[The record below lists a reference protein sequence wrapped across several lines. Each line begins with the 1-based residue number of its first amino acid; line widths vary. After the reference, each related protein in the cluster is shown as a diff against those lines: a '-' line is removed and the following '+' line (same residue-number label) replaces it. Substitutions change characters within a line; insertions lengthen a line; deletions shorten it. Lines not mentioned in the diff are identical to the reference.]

1 VQTAG
6 TYDSWLARAGGK
18 DWDMDEQPDI
28 VSSGPPWRP
37 CVRWPRPGRHGWI
50 AAVALGVLLACL
62 AVTAYLAL
70 LLAHRDSTIGDLR
83 AALGAARRPAVAQA
97 PAARSTLPAVDGH
110 ATFTLPG
117 GSFSV
122 VAVAIGPG
130 PGSEPLT
137 WLLVYGR
144 HARPGERFGLLAGTC
159 GGQYVASSDLADGI
173 ADHYGNVTILAPN
186 LAISP
191 RAASIWVLVYRWQ
204 DGVPLGGIQGPL
216 TGPGARIFRS
226 AAPC

>member
-1 VQTAG
+1 
-6 TYDSWLARAGGK
+6 
-18 DWDMDEQPDI
+18 MDEQQDI

-37 CVRWPRPGRHGWI
+37 GVRWPGPGSRGWI
-50 AAVALGVLLACL
+50 AIVALGVLLACL

-70 LLAHRDSTIGDLR
+70 LLAHRDSTISDLR
-83 AALGAARRPAVAQA
+83 AALGAARRPTQA
-97 PAARSTLPAVDGH
+97 AAARSARPAVDGY
-110 ATFTLPG
+110 ASFTLPG

-122 VAVAIGPG
+122 VAVAIGPR
-130 PGSEPLT
+130 PGSVPLT

-144 HARPGERFGLLAGTC
+144 HARPGERFGLFEGSC
-159 GGQYVASSDLADGI
+159 GGQYIASSDLADGI
-173 ADHYGNVTILAPN
+173 ADQDGNVTIVAPN

-191 RAASIWVLVYRWQ
+191 RAAGIWVLVYQWQ

>member
-1 VQTAG
+1 
-6 TYDSWLARAGGK
+6 
-18 DWDMDEQPDI
+18 MDEQPDI
-28 VSSGPPWRP
+28 VSSGPLWRP
-37 CVRWPRPGRHGWI
+37 GVRWRGPGRRGWI
-50 AAVALGVLLACL
+50 AIVALGVLLACL
-62 AVTAYLAL
+62 ATTAYLAL
-70 LLAHRDSTIGDLR
+70 LLTHRDGTISDLR
-83 AALGAARRPAVAQA
+83 TALGAARHTAQA
-97 PAARSTLPAVDGH
+97 PAARSAVDGH

-122 VAVAIGPG
+122 VAVAIGPR
-130 PGSEPLT
+130 PGSAPLT

-144 HARPGERFGLLAGTC
+144 HAHPGERFGLLQGTC
-159 GGQYVASSDLADGI
+159 GGQYVTSSDLADGV
-173 ADHYGNVTILAPN
+173 ADRDGNVTIVAPN

-191 RAASIWVLVYRWQ
+191 RAAAIWVLVYRSR

>member
-1 VQTAG
+1 
-6 TYDSWLARAGGK
+6 
-18 DWDMDEQPDI
+18 MDEQPDI

-37 CVRWPRPGRHGWI
+37 GVRWPGPGRHGWTAI
-50 AAVALGVLLACL
+50 VALGVLLGCL

-70 LLAHRDSTIGDLR
+70 LLAHRDSTISDLHS
-83 AALGAARRPAVAQA
+83 ALGAARRPAQT
-97 PAARSTLPAVDGH
+97 PAALSILPAVDGH

-122 VAVAIGPG
+122 VAVAIGPR
-130 PGSEPLT
+130 PGSVPLT

-144 HARPGERFGLLAGTC
+144 HAHPGERFGLLQGTC
-159 GGQYVASSDLADGI
+159 GGQYVTSSDLADGV
-173 ADHYGNVTILAPN
+173 ADQAGNVTIVAPN

-191 RAASIWVLVYRWQ
+191 RSADIWVLVYRWQ
-204 DGVPLGGIQGPL
+204 DGLPLGGIQGPL
-216 TGPGARIFRS
+216 TGPGARVFRA

>member
-1 VQTAG
+1 
-6 TYDSWLARAGGK
+6 
-18 DWDMDEQPDI
+18 MDEQPDI

-37 CVRWPRPGRHGWI
+37 RARRPGPGRHGWI
-50 AAVALGVLLACL
+50 PIVALGALLACL

-70 LLAHRDSTIGDLR
+70 LLAHRDSTISDLR
-83 AALGAARRPAVAQA
+83 AALGTARRPAQA
-97 PAARSTLPAVDGH
+97 PAALSTLPAVDGH
-110 ATFTLPG
+110 AAFTLPG

-122 VAVAIGPG
+122 VVVAIGPR
-130 PGSEPLT
+130 PGTVPLT

-144 HARPGERFGLLAGTC
+144 HARPGERFGLLEGTC
-159 GGQYVASSDLADGI
+159 GGQFVASSDLADGI
-173 ADHYGNVTILAPN
+173 ADQDGNVTIVAPN
-186 LAISP
+186 LAISS
-191 RAASIWVLVYRWQ
+191 RAAGLWVLVYRWQ

>member
-1 VQTAG
+1 
-6 TYDSWLARAGGK
+6 
-18 DWDMDEQPDI
+18 MDEQPDI
-28 VSSGPPWRP
+28 VSSGPLWRP
-37 CVRWPRPGRHGWI
+37 GVRRPRPGRHGWI
-50 AAVALGVLLACL
+50 AIAALGVLLACL
-62 AVTAYLAL
+62 AATAYLAL
-70 LLAHRDSTIGDLR
+70 LLAHRDGTISDLR
-83 AALGAARRPAVAQA
+83 TALGAARRTAQA
-97 PAARSTLPAVDGH
+97 PAALSGWPAVDGH

-130 PGSEPLT
+130 PGSVPLT

-144 HARPGERFGLLAGTC
+144 HAHPGERFGLLEGTC
-159 GGQYVASSDLADGI
+159 GGQYIASSDLADGI
-173 ADHYGNVTILAPN
+173 ADQDGNVTIVAPN

-191 RAASIWVLVYRWQ
+191 RAAAIWVLVYRWR

-216 TGPGARIFRS
+216 AGPGARIFRS

>member
-1 VQTAG
+1 
-6 TYDSWLARAGGK
+6 
-18 DWDMDEQPDI
+18 MDEQPDI
-28 VSSGPPWRP
+28 VSSGSPWRP
-37 CVRWPRPGRHGWI
+37 GVRWPWPGRQSWI
-50 AAVALGVLLACL
+50 AIVALVVLLACL

-70 LLAHRDSTIGDLR
+70 LLAHRDSTISDLR
-83 AALGAARRPAVAQA
+83 AALGAARRPAQA
-97 PAARSTLPAVDGH
+97 SAALSTLPGVDGH

-122 VAVAIGPG
+122 VAVAIGPR
-130 PGSEPLT
+130 PSSVPLT

-144 HARPGERFGLLAGTC
+144 HAHPGERFGLLEGTC
-159 GGQYVASSDLADGI
+159 GGQYITPSDLADGI
-173 ADHYGNVTILAPN
+173 ADRDGNVTIVAPN

-191 RAASIWVLVYRWQ
+191 RAAGIWVLVYRSQ

-226 AAPC
+226 APPC

>member
-1 VQTAG
+1 
-6 TYDSWLARAGGK
+6 
-18 DWDMDEQPDI
+18 MDEQPDI

-37 CVRWPRPGRHGWI
+37 GVRWPGPGRHGWI
-50 AAVALGVLLACL
+50 VLLALGVLLASL

-70 LLAHRDSTIGDLR
+70 LLAHRDSTISDLR
-83 AALGAARRPAVAQA
+83 AAQGAARRTAQA
-97 PAARSTLPAVDGH
+97 SAALSTRPAVDGH
-110 ATFTLPG
+110 AAFTLPG

-122 VAVAIGPG
+122 VVVAVGAK
-130 PGSEPLT
+130 PGSVPLT

-144 HARPGERFGLLAGTC
+144 HARPGERFGLLEGTC
-159 GGQYVASSDLADGI
+159 GGQFIASSDLADGT
-173 ADHYGNVTILAPN
+173 ADQDGNVTIVAPN

-191 RAASIWVLVYRWQ
+191 RAADIWVLVYRSQ
-204 DGVPLGGIQGPL
+204 DGVPLGGVQGPL